1 MSIIA
6 IDNQKA
12 TTLDYTSTFL
22 MHVGNAKKNHDVVDV
37 LRKLSNEILQWYY
50 EERSPQ
56 PHLEQL

>member
-22 MHVGNAKKNHDVVDV
+22 MHVVNAKKNHDVVDV
-37 LRKLSNEILQWYY
+37 LRRLSNEILQWYY

>member
-22 MHVGNAKKNHDVVDV
+22 MHVENAKK
-37 LRKLSNEILQWYY
+37 KIMM
-50 EERSPQ
+50 
-56 PHLEQL
+56 

>member
-6 IDNQKA
+6 IDNHKA

-22 MHVGNAKKNHDVVDV
+22 MHVENAKKNHDVVHV